1 MYSILYIRNIRIRY
15 KNMSYRAFKVVRVF
29 IAFFIAMTV
38 SIAVST
44 KNVYLAI
51 SAMAIGSILMLLVKK
66 NVRAVLVDEMVKN
79 IAGKSALIA
88 YSITVSVLAI
98 LSLVFMF
105 SNLSYRGSDLY
116 NLGVIFS
123 YIALFSMAVYSLAYY
138 YYRKKYG
145 SDEE

>member
-1 MYSILYIRNIRIRY
+1 
-15 KNMSYRAFKVVRVF
+15 MSYKSFKIVRMFIVF
-29 IAFFIAMTV
+29 FLAMTV
-38 SIAVST
+38 SIAISMENVLLAVS
-44 KNVYLAI
+44 
-51 SAMAIGSILMLLVKK
+51 AIGIGMISMLLIKRNVK
-66 NVRAVLVDEMVKN
+66 AVLVDEMVKN

-88 YSITVSVLAI
+88 YSITVPVLAV

-105 SNLSYRGSDLY
+105 SNLSHQGSDLY

-123 YIALFSMAVYSLAYY
+123 YIALFNMAVYSIAYY

>member
-1 MYSILYIRNIRIRY
+1 
-15 KNMSYRAFKVVRVF
+15 MSYKKFKIVRFLIVF
-29 IAFFIAMTV
+29 FLAMTI
-38 SIAVST
+38 SIAVNME
-44 KNVYLAI
+44 NVWLAI
-51 SAMAIGSILMLLVKK
+51 SAMGIGAITMLLVKK
-66 NVRAVLVDEMVKN
+66 NVKAVLVDEMVKN

-88 YSITVSVLAI
+88 YSITVPVLAI

-105 SNLSYRGSDLY
+105 SNLSHQGSDLY

-123 YIALFSMAVYSLAYY
+123 YIALFNMAVYSIAYY

>member
-1 MYSILYIRNIRIRY
+1 
-15 KNMSYRAFKVVRVF
+15 MSYKKFKIIRFLIVF
-29 IAFFIAMTV
+29 FLAMTI
-38 SIAVST
+38 SIAVSME
-44 KNVYLAI
+44 NVLLAV
-51 SAMAIGSILMLLVKK
+51 SAMGIGMISMFLVKK
-66 NVRAVLVDEMVKN
+66 NVKAVLVDEMVKN

-88 YSITVSVLAI
+88 YSITVPVLAV

-105 SNLSYRGSDLY
+105 SNLSHQGSDLY

-123 YIALFSMAVYSLAYY
+123 YIALFNMAIYSLAYY